1 MTTPAER
8 CPVPPDEVI
17 GRYFLEHRA
26 KLLDIA
32 AFLDRVERAGGSG
45 DDFRIRAMHRAIEQ
59 LGVTGHDRARRI
71 QEVFSDPTLDPVD
84 AAPMK
89 GALGAHDPG
98 SADD

>member
-71 QEVFSDPTLDPVD
+71 QEVFSDPTLNPGD